1 MRNPYQRQSN
11 TKKYVI
17 ISLSV
22 VAAIVLMV
30 WGYSVIRRFKDPIL
44 PAIKAIPANAV
55 CLIKINSTQGFWDH
69 IRSQNRIWKE
79 LQCLPFFSQM
89 NQKINNTD
97 SLTNTD
103 KNITA
108 NLLKN
113 PLYIA
118 WIPIR
123 GIYKPLYTI
132 NLPGPHEDRMVNDF
146 IRKHTAAKSSVT
158 YSEFLDSRIYIIKTP
173 GKPSFCYTVYEG
185 IFIAGEVAG
194 IIESSLSALITGVSI
209 ENADPFSKLSSM
221 SGKNVDANIFIDL
234 AYIDNLFQPLF
245 MQNTMSDLKYIS
257 LTADM
262 AELDMTVKK
271 DELLLNGYAL
281 SNDTIQLFNKVF
293 RKQKPQQISLT
304 SICPGNT
311 ALMFFWG
318 LSDIPEYVT
327 DYTDFLKT
335 NFHKRSYSDICSF
348 YDTIYN
354 TDISENFFQQLNSEI
369 GFIIT
374 ENPNTEDRYRSYA
387 LFQAKDIEAFRKS
400 LQDISGLPDK
410 NLTQNDSFAI
420 RKFIP
425 ERFFRNFFGELF
437 GPLDSAYYTIINN
450 YVIFGSSPT
459 SLDLFI
465 SGYLSGKTLDKNE
478 NYKSFSDNVSDK
490 ASFCFYANIRKS
502 FGLLNSIM
510 ANDISRSL
518 WKNENNLRN
527 FQALAFQFAS
537 GGNKFYINGYLK
549 HNAFYVEENPAI
561 WEFHADT
568 SIVGKANIITDPA
581 DHSQKVVFLDV
592 SNKMYLLNH
601 NGELI
606 WKKHLEE
613 SPVSEIYVVEQKQNH
628 KSFLVYNSRNFIHFI
643 GLHDPNTGLKQ
654 IKLPYAATA
663 GLSLIDYENNHSYRI
678 LVPCLN
684 QKLYNYSLEGRPTAG
699 WSNITT
705 LAVLL
710 KPLEHA
716 RFAKKDFLIATDKNG
731 RVYIIDRRG
740 QEVFKSKKP
749 FLQSKNSRFFIHS
762 EGKKQYLL
770 TTDRSGKLI
779 FISPNGSVDFVK
791 LNSFTNNH
799 YFIYGDF
806 NNDGRNDFIFFD
818 LGKIFV
824 YNHNKKKIFE
834 SFNKYEPGG
843 QPVYL
848 KLSASKFYII
858 YPDKNGSRLI
868 MMNNLGFMETDAYTM
883 GNREIEINSLL
894 SKKVSSIIVSDS
906 TRLLN
911 YIIE

>member
-11 TKKYVI
+11 TKKYII

-22 VAAIVLMV
+22 LAAVVLLV

-55 CLIKINSTQGFWDH
+55 CLVKINSPQGFWDH
-69 IRSQNRIWKE
+69 IRIQNRIWKE

-89 NQKINNTD
+89 HQKLNNTD

-103 KNITA
+103 KNITV

-146 IRKHTAAKSSVT
+146 IRKHTATISSVT

-185 IFIAGEVAG
+185 IFIAGEVPG

-221 SGKNVDANIFIDL
+221 SGKNVDANIYIDL

-245 MQNTMSDLKYIS
+245 IQNTMSDLKYIS

-318 LSDIPEYVT
+318 LSDIPDYVI
-327 DYTDFLKT
+327 DYTDFMKT
-335 NFHKRSYSDICSF
+335 NFHKRSYSELCSF

-354 TDISENFFQQLNSEI
+354 TSVSENFLQYLDSEF
-369 GFIIT
+369 GFIVT
-374 ENPNTEDRYRSYA
+374 ENPNTETRYRSYA
-387 LFQAKDIEAFRKS
+387 LFHTKDIEAFSKNM
-400 LQDISGLPDK
+400 QDISGLTGK
-410 NLTQNDSFAI
+410 NLDQNDSYPI
-420 RKFIP
+420 RKLIP

-437 GPLDSAYYTIINN
+437 GSLDSAYYTIINH
-450 YVIFGSSPT
+450 YVVFGNSPT

-502 FGLLNSIM
+502 FGLLNSILT
-510 ANDISRSL
+510 NDISRSL
-518 WKNENNLRN
+518 VKNAGNLSN

-537 GGNKFYINGYLK
+537 GGSKFYLNGYLK
-549 HNAFYVEENPAI
+549 HNSYYIEENPAI
-561 WEFHADT
+561 WEFRADT
-568 SIVGKANIITDPA
+568 TIVRKANIITDPA
-581 DHSQKVVFLDV
+581 DHSQKVVFLDALD
-592 SNKMYLLNH
+592 NMYLLNR

-606 WKKHLEE
+606 WKKHLNE
-613 SPVSEIYVVEQKQNH
+613 SPVGGIHVVEQKQNH
-628 KSFLVYNSRNFIHFI
+628 KSFLVFNSRNFIHFI

-663 GLSLIDYENNHSYRI
+663 GLSLIDYDNNSNYRI

-684 QKLYNYSLEGRPTAG
+684 QKIYNYSLEGKPTAG
-699 WSNITT
+699 WTNITT
-705 LAVLL
+705 LAVIL
-710 KPLEHA
+710 KPIEHI
-716 RFAKKDFLIATDKNG
+716 RFAKKDFMIATDKNG
-731 RVYIIDRRG
+731 RVYLIDRRG
-740 QEVFKSKKP
+740 QEVFKKKQP
-749 FLQSKNSRFFIHS
+749 FLQSKNCGFYIHS
-762 EGKKQYLL
+762 DGKKQYLL
-770 TTDRSGKLI
+770 TNDRNGKLI
-779 FISPNGSVDFVK
+779 FISPNGSVEVVK
-791 LNSFTNNH
+791 LNSFTSDH
-799 YFIYGDF
+799 YFIYDDF

-834 SFNKYEPGG
+834 SFNKFEPGG

-848 KLSASKFYII
+848 RLSASKFYII
-858 YPDKNGSRLI
+858 YPDKNASRLI
-868 MMNNLGFMETDAYTM
+868 MLNNLGFMQTDSYTI
-883 GNREIEINSLL
+883 GNPEIEIYSLL
-894 SKKVSSIIVSDS
+894 NNKVNSIIASDS
-906 TRLLN
+906 SRLLN